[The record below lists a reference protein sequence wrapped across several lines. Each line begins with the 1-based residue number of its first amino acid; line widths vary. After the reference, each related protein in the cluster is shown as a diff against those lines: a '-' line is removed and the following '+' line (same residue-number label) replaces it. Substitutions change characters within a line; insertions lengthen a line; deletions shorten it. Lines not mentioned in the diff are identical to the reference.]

1 MGKSIATR
9 IGKRPGAGAL
19 IGQALAVVLLS
30 VRQVVTAIKH
40 RRQLADLV
48 DCEDHRLSD
57 MGITRDDLHA
67 ALSEPLWRA
76 IRRQLLRAAPASRAK
91 PRRCPGQ
98 WRPRNRD
105 ADPSHGTERLP
116 WV

>member
-9 IGKRPGAGAL
+9 IGTRPGAGAL
-19 IGQALAVVLLS
+19 IGQALAVVLLG

-67 ALSEPLWRA
+67 ALSAPLWRKPSKTPTPP
-76 IRRQLLRAAPASRAK
+76 AAMK
-91 PRRCPGQ
+91 TK
-98 WRPRNRD
+98 RPRC
-105 ADPSHGTERLP
+105 
-116 WV
+116 